1 MNPSPSGNPTRQA
14 FIGVGANLGDR
25 WATIRHALDE
35 LAKTP
40 GITALERSAIFET
53 APVGITDQPV
63 FLNLV
68 IGVETTLTPEEL
80 LTVLLARER
89 AAGRDRTKEM
99 RWGPRTLDLD
109 LLLYEYEERNG
120 PGLILPHPRLW
131 ERSFVLV
138 PLKDLLGRS
147 QRFDQPCWTPTLNRI
162 NRLNI
167 LRNGLT
173 QWTPPQE

>member
-1 MNPSPSGNPTRQA
+1 MTSSTSHPSRQA
-14 FIGVGANLGDR
+14 FIGVGSNLGDR
-25 WATIRHALDE
+25 WATIKNALDE

-40 GITALERSAIFET
+40 GIDALEHSAVFET

-63 FLNLV
+63 FLNL
-68 IGVETTLTPEEL
+68 ILGVETTLSPEDL
-80 LTVLLARER
+80 LEILLALER
-89 AAGRDRTKEM
+89 KAGRDRTKET

-109 LLLYEYEERNG
+109 LLLFEYEERNG
-120 PGLILPHPRLW
+120 PVLTLPHPRMW

-147 QRFDQPCWTPTLNRI
+147 KRFDQPSWTPTLNRI
-162 NRLNI
+162 NRLSI

-173 QWTPPQE
+173 PWSPPET